1 MKTPA
6 NIERRLALRLVRH
19 ATFVL
24 PRGAAS
30 WGVAMRHEIEHIDSN
45 RDALRWAVGCVST
58 GYLRRLASL
67 SVVHTTAIR
76 WLLAVF
82 IVSWTAPAFL
92 AISLFHL
99 KLTGQSASVPL
110 LDALPTWSFV
120 LDGIAGL
127 LYAAGVYCLIRKK
140 ASSVWVLLAGT
151 AVNGIACIGQVSAV
165 LGASEPDPP
174 AQELLR
180 TYLTY
185 ALHFC
190 VIFVLWHG
198 FARGESR

>member
-19 ATFVL
+19 AAFVL

-30 WGVAMRHEIEHIDSN
+30 WGVAMQHEIEHIDSN

-67 SVVHTTAIR
+67 SVVHTVAIR

-82 IVSWTAPAFL
+82 IASWTAPAFL
-92 AISLFHL
+92 AIPLFRL
-99 KLTGQSASVPL
+99 KLSGESATVPL

-127 LYAAGVYCLIRKK
+127 LYIAGVYCLLRKK
-140 ASSVWVLLAGT
+140 ASSVWILLAGT
-151 AVNGIACIGQVSAV
+151 AVNGIACISQVTAV
-165 LGASEPDPP
+165 LGASAPDPP

>member
-1 MKTPA
+1 LKTPA
-6 NIERRLALRLVRH
+6 NIGRRVALRLVRH
-19 ATFVL
+19 AAFVL

-30 WGVAMRHEIEHIDSN
+30 WGVAMQHEIEHIDSD

-67 SVVHTTAIR
+67 SVVHTAAIR
-76 WLLAVF
+76 WLLVVF
-82 IVSWTAPAFL
+82 IASWTAPAFL
-92 AISLFHL
+92 AISLFRL
-99 KLTGQSASVPL
+99 KLTGESSTVPL

-120 LDGIAGL
+120 FDGVAGI
-127 LYAAGVYCLIRKK
+127 LYVAGVYCLIRKK
-140 ASSVWVLLAGT
+140 AASVWVLLAGT

-165 LGASEPDPP
+165 LGASQLDPP

-185 ALHFC
+185 AMHFC

-198 FARGESR
+198 FARGEAR